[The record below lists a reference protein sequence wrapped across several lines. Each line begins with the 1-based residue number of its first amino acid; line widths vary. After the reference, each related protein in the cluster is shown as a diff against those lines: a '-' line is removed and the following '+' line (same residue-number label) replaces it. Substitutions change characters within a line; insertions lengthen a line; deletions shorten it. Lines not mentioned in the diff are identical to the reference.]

1 MKLTLSIEG
10 KKAVGLM
17 DSGAN
22 CSLLSENW
30 YLGNLKPKGVTL
42 YNTSD
47 YICDLSGNEI
57 NIIGHVVVDVE
68 VSGMEQNSCVFYVKR
83 AEKGRKGLGKNTDQE
98 CLVGMNVLSLLFEK
112 WGVTKNVN
120 VMASEKEGLKAEYGP
135 VLDCCMRLVGQ
146 TMQVWQREDL
156 GYASCLRQQNR
167 NVPSGSRKLIK
178 VYIDSLKEVPKEYVV
193 LEKIADESK
202 NMLPPGVQVLPS
214 FSICEWGVGYV
225 CVANWS
231 KDNVSIEAGSIL
243 ATVQLGI
250 REFMEDDDNENTE
263 KLSEIELQNHRRKL
277 GVNVDE
283 SNLSKSNLLR
293 LDKILYK
300 YKDCFELNDSDLG
313 LIKGWEHSI
322 KLSCGKPIKLPYRRI
337 APTLIPEAKQLLDD
351 LKKRGVIEESASPYA
366 APIVLTCVS
375 YLGFSISNQGIGP
388 DLSKIEAVKNWK
400 RPETIKEVR
409 AFLGFATFYRRF
421 IKNFAIITKPL
432 IELLKGEKKKS
443 SQSIKDKWT
452 EDAEMAFQTLIEKLI
467 AAPVLKG
474 IEFGKA
480 CTSEIDASYDGLGAV
495 LSQYKE
501 DKLHPVAYACRSLK
515 PHERNMKNYS
525 SRKLEL
531 CALKWAVTE
540 KFKNYLI
547 GTKCIVYTDNAPLS
561 DLSTAKLDH
570 TEQKWVADLS
580 VFDIELKFRP
590 GKQNIKADI
599 LSRKPREMVMNEDEE
614 VWVAPH
620 EDTNFVCAISRHQI
634 LEWEDVVN
642 KQKACPVLK
651 IIRKWLEGENIEVFA
666 VFLVIREGTLY
677 FNRELGVSGRH
688 LQISRRRLV
697 TSAMQNAKR
706 SLGFG

>member
-83 AEKGRKGLGKNTDQE
+83 AEKGRNGLGKNTNQE

-120 VMASEKEGLKAEYGP
+120 VMALEKEGLKAEYSP

-250 REFMEDDDNENTE
+250 REFMEDDDNENIE
-263 KLSEIELQNHRRKL
+263 KLSETELQNHRRKL

-283 SNLSKSNLLR
+283 SNLSKSDLVR

-322 KLSCGKPIKLPYRRI
+322 RLSCGKPIKLPYRRI

-366 APIVLTCVS
+366 APIVL
-375 YLGFSISNQGIGP
+375 
-388 DLSKIEAVKNWK
+388 
-400 RPETIKEVR
+400 
-409 AFLGFATFYRRF
+409 
-421 IKNFAIITKPL
+421 PL
-432 IELLKGEKKKS
+432 NELLKGEKKKS

-474 IEFGKA
+474 IEFGKE
-480 CTSEIDASYDGLGAV
+480 CTLEIDASYDGLGAV

-501 DKLHPVAYACRSLK
+501 DKLHPVAY
-515 PHERNMKNYS
+515 
-525 SRKLEL
+525 
-531 CALKWAVTE
+531 
-540 KFKNYLI
+540 
-547 GTKCIVYTDNAPLS
+547 G
-561 DLSTAKLDH
+561 
-570 TEQKWVADLS
+570 
-580 VFDIELKFRP
+580 
-590 GKQNIKADI
+590 IKAALETVPD
-599 LSRKPREMVMNEDEE
+599 VFY
-614 VWVAPH
+614 
-620 EDTNFVCAISRHQI
+620 NFIASLLRVTGIQEGQNRVSV
-634 LEWEDVVN
+634 DVTMH
-642 KQKACPVLK
+642 KQV
-651 IIRKWLEGENIEVFA
+651 
-666 VFLVIREGTLY
+666 LVICQQLLQHIVAAMTPLPVSNLY
-677 FNRELGVSGRH
+677 H
-688 LQISRRRLV
+688 LYNLRRQL
-697 TSAMQNAKR
+697 T
-706 SLGFG
+706 

>member
-98 CLVGMNVLSLLFEK
+98 YLVGMNVLSLLFEK

-193 LEKIADESK
+193 LEKIADE
-202 NMLPPGVQVLPS
+202 N
-214 FSICEWGVGYV
+214 
-225 CVANWS
+225 
-231 KDNVSIEAGSIL
+231 NVSIEAGSIL
-243 ATVQLGI
+243 VTVQLGI

-263 KLSEIELQNHRRKL
+263 KLSETELQNHRRKL

-283 SNLSKSNLLR
+283 SNLSKSDLLR

-322 KLSCGKPIKLPYRRI
+322 RLSCGKPIKLPYRRI

-366 APIVLTCVS
+366 APIVLVRKKGGGLS
-375 YLGFSISNQGIGP
+375 WALIIG
-388 DLSKIEAVKNWK
+388 N
-400 RPETIKEVR
+400 
-409 AFLGFATFYRRF
+409 
-421 IKNFAIITKPL
+421 
-432 IELLKGEKKKS
+432 
-443 SQSIKDKWT
+443 
-452 EDAEMAFQTLIEKLI
+452 
-467 AAPVLKG
+467 
-474 IEFGKA
+474 
-480 CTSEIDASYDGLGAV
+480 
-495 LSQYKE
+495 
-501 DKLHPVAYACRSLK
+501 
-515 PHERNMKNYS
+515 
-525 SRKLEL
+525 
-531 CALKWAVTE
+531 
-540 KFKNYLI
+540 
-547 GTKCIVYTDNAPLS
+547 
-561 DLSTAKLDH
+561 
-570 TEQKWVADLS
+570 
-580 VFDIELKFRP
+580 
-590 GKQNIKADI
+590 
-599 LSRKPREMVMNEDEE
+599 
-614 VWVAPH
+614 
-620 EDTNFVCAISRHQI
+620 
-634 LEWEDVVN
+634 
-642 KQKACPVLK
+642 
-651 IIRKWLEGENIEVFA
+651 
-666 VFLVIREGTLY
+666 
-677 FNRELGVSGRH
+677 
-688 LQISRRRLV
+688 
-697 TSAMQNAKR
+697 
-706 SLGFG
+706 

>member
-83 AEKGRKGLGKNTDQE
+83 AEKGRNGLGKNTNQE

-120 VMASEKEGLKAEYGP
+120 VMALEKEGLKAEYSP

-146 TMQVWQREDL
+146 TMQVWQKEDI

-250 REFMEDDDNENTE
+250 REFMEDDDNENIE
-263 KLSEIELQNHRRKL
+263 KLSETELQNHRRKL

-283 SNLSKSNLLR
+283 SNLSKSDLVR

-300 YKDCFELNDSDLG
+300 YKNCFELNDSDLG

-322 KLSCGKPIKLPYRRI
+322 RLSCGKPIKLPYRRI

-366 APIVLTCVS
+366 APIVLVRKKGGGLRLCIDYRKLNEKTFKDAFPLPRVAECLDSLEGAKYFSTLDLAQGYHQVLLRKEDREKTAFS
-375 YLGFSISNQGIGP
+375 VPWGHFQYRRCPMAHGNCGDRFLFVERSTSGKEHILVLSDLFSKYVWAYPTKDQKATTVAKILVEELFYKYGIPQQLHTDQGRNFESALIKEICKRFNVKKSRTSPYHPEGNGQVERMNRTLYGLLRSLEEEKRNKWPLYLQSLVFAYDITPHSVTVFSPYFLLFGREPCISIESWGYLEDIYKFQDGDWLGQQCKMQKEVW
-388 DLSKIEAVKNWK
+388 DLVRRNTQKNWVSK
-400 RPETIKEVR
+400 
-409 AFLGFATFYRRF
+409 A
-421 IKNFAIITKPL
+421 KPML
-432 IELLKGEKKKS
+432 AKSRESDLEPLKGAR
-443 SQSIKDKWT
+443 QP
-452 EDAEMAFQTLIEKLI
+452 Q
-467 AAPVLKG
+467 
-474 IEFGKA
+474 
-480 CTSEIDASYDGLGAV
+480 LGAGV
-495 LSQYKE
+495 
-501 DKLHPVAYACRSLK
+501 PVSNYTLQILRPGSLK
-515 PHERNMKNYS
+515 PDSHYRG
-525 SRKLEL
+525 
-531 CALKWAVTE
+531 VT
-540 KFKNYLI
+540 
-547 GTKCIVYTDNAPLS
+547 
-561 DLSTAKLDH
+561 
-570 TEQKWVADLS
+570 
-580 VFDIELKFRP
+580 
-590 GKQNIKADI
+590 
-599 LSRKPREMVMNEDEE
+599 
-614 VWVAPH
+614 
-620 EDTNFVCAISRHQI
+620 
-634 LEWEDVVN
+634 
-642 KQKACPVLK
+642 
-651 IIRKWLEGENIEVFA
+651 
-666 VFLVIREGTLY
+666 
-677 FNRELGVSGRH
+677 
-688 LQISRRRLV
+688 
-697 TSAMQNAKR
+697 
-706 SLGFG
+706 

>member
-83 AEKGRKGLGKNTDQE
+83 AEKGRNGLGKNTNQE

-120 VMASEKEGLKAEYGP
+120 VMALEKEGLKAEYSP

-263 KLSEIELQNHRRKL
+263 KLSETELQNHRRKL

-283 SNLSKSNLLR
+283 SNLSKSDLVR

-322 KLSCGKPIKLPYRRI
+322 RLSCGKPIKLPYRRI

-366 APIVLTCVS
+366 APIVLVRKKGGGLRLCIDYRKLNEKTFKDAFPLPRVAECLDS
-375 YLGFSISNQGIGP
+375 LKGP
-388 DLSKIEAVKNWK
+388 N
-400 RPETIKEVR
+400 
-409 AFLGFATFYRRF
+409 TFRLLTLRR
-421 IKNFAIITKPL
+421 AII
-432 IELLKGEKKKS
+432 
-443 SQSIKDKWT
+443 
-452 EDAEMAFQTLIEKLI
+452 
-467 AAPVLKG
+467 
-474 IEFGKA
+474 
-480 CTSEIDASYDGLGAV
+480 
-495 LSQYKE
+495 
-501 DKLHPVAYACRSLK
+501 
-515 PHERNMKNYS
+515 
-525 SRKLEL
+525 
-531 CALKWAVTE
+531 
-540 KFKNYLI
+540 KF
-547 GTKCIVYTDNAPLS
+547 C
-561 DLSTAKLDH
+561 
-570 TEQKWVADLS
+570 
-580 VFDIELKFRP
+580 
-590 GKQNIKADI
+590 
-599 LSRKPREMVMNEDEE
+599 
-614 VWVAPH
+614 
-620 EDTNFVCAISRHQI
+620 
-634 LEWEDVVN
+634 
-642 KQKACPVLK
+642 
-651 IIRKWLEGENIEVFA
+651 
-666 VFLVIREGTLY
+666 
-677 FNRELGVSGRH
+677 
-688 LQISRRRLV
+688 
-697 TSAMQNAKR
+697 
-706 SLGFG
+706 